1 MGWVADWQLS
11 VLLLRRAAPRIEM
24 LSLEEANNMVLTHL
38 GEGLR
43 ARHSVFV
50 GHVMAHLARMLGEDQ
65 LLWELTGLCH
75 DLDFEATFNDR
86 SRHGLRAAEWLENDL
101 PNVALL
107 AIQSHDH
114 RTGITSD
121 TTLALALKLADAVAV
136 GELDVGRG
144 AVVEALRAAP
154 SLDRLEQTLS
164 ARPCLPLLIVK
175 SAAKLS
181 ISLED
186 VASICLTA
194 PRQ

>member
-1 MGWVADWQLS
+1 
-11 VLLLRRAAPRIEM
+11 M
-24 LSLEEANNMVLTHL
+24 LSREEANNLVLTHL

-50 GHVMAHLARMLGEDQ
+50 GHAMAHFARILGEDQ

-75 DLDFEATFNDR
+75 DLDFEATADDR
-86 SRHGLRAAEWLENDL
+86 SRHGLLTAELLQDDL
-101 PNVALL
+101 PKVALL

-136 GELDVGRG
+136 GELDVGRD
-144 AVVEALRAAP
+144 AMVEALGAAS
-154 SLDRLEQTLS
+154 SLDRLEETLA
-164 ARPCLPLLIVK
+164 ARPYLPQLITQP
-175 SAAKLS
+175 SAALS
-181 ISLED
+181 IRLED
-186 VASICLTA
+186 VASICRTG